1 MQLSFVKTSPAENIT
16 ILVDTPVPR
25 EKQPAVA
32 GKLLRLLGGEQVGF
46 IEPPSVWDARA
57 RLQMMGGEFC
67 GNATMSVGVY
77 LAMKAALAEDEKKSY
92 VLEVSGSDAP
102 VPCSVKKQGGR
113 WLGTVQMPLPIS
125 IGEYRLP
132 TGKSVPRVDFPGI
145 THLIVPADAA
155 RFPRSEAERDIRAL
169 CRELGAPALGI
180 IRCEEEKRFIE
191 PLVYVAATDTAIWER
206 GCGSGSAAIGAWMTK
221 KEGKGQCLSLKQPGG
236 TIAVASVL
244 QDGAIT
250 SLSITGTVAVGK
262 EKTVDIIW

>member
-67 GNATMSVGVY
+67 GNATMSAGVY

-206 GCGSGSAAIGAWMTK
+206 GCGSGTAAVGCWKAA
-221 KEGKGQCLSLKQPGG
+221 ERNSEYRLSLSQPGG
-236 TIAVASVL
+236 VIEVCAEAQNGCVTRLTVSTEITVLQTGTIAL
-244 QDGAIT
+244 
-250 SLSITGTVAVGK
+250 
-262 EKTVDIIW
+262 